1 MKRYLVIQLARFG
14 DLLQTKRLMASLAAV
29 DPADGESGEVHL
41 LTDASLTELAS
52 RIYPYAVT
60 HGIAAHGLP
69 NPAGERAAAAVLA
82 AGRVFDELSKI
93 DFDRIF
99 CLNFSGLSLSAAA
112 AFDPESVMG
121 YRLVEGQVHKDL
133 WTRLAFRWTR
143 NRRMAGMNLADFWAA
158 LAPFPAP
165 PEAVNP
171 AASPRGGGIGV
182 ALAGRNA
189 RRALPPEVL
198 ANVVQ
203 TAFAARS
210 GARLVLFG
218 TSGQAPIAREL
229 MKRLKPG
236 VLDKTVNLCGKTE
249 LSGLLEE
256 VAGLDLLLTPDT
268 GVMHLAAH
276 LGVPVEAF
284 FLSSAWC
291 HETGPYG
298 AGHRIWQSVVPS
310 APCLEA
316 APCPESLRCLD
327 AFKDRAFLALLRGAS
342 GKEPPEGLVGF
353 QTTFDALGAACEP
366 FAGADPSQAS
376 RRAFRAF
383 AAKHLGL
390 GEAADFPATPEM
402 ADALYLETDWTLK
415 QRGAAPGCGEPFGAA

>member
-14 DLLQTKRLMASLAAV
+14 DLIQTKRLMASLAAV
-29 DPADGESGEVHL
+29 DPACGEPGEVHL
-41 LTDASLTELAS
+41 LTDASLTELAA

-60 HGIAAHGLP
+60 HGVAAHGLP
-69 NPAGERAAAAVLA
+69 NPAGAQAAAAVMA
-82 AGRVFDELSKI
+82 AGCVFEELSKLH
-93 DFDRIF
+93 FDRVY
-99 CLNFSGLSLSAAA
+99 CLNFSGLALSAAA
-112 AFDPESVMG
+112 VFDPEKVAG
-121 YRLVEGQVHKDL
+121 YRLVEGQIHKDL

-143 NRRMAGMNLADFWAA
+143 NRRVAGLNLADFWAA

-165 PEAVNP
+165 PELINP
-171 AASPRGGGIGV
+171 AASPRGGGVGV

-198 ANVVQ
+198 ANIVQ
-203 TAFAARS
+203 TSFAAK
-210 GARLVLFG
+210 GGKRLVLFG
-218 TSGQAPIAREL
+218 TSEQTPIARAL

-236 VLDKTVNLCGKTE
+236 VLDKTVNLCGKTG
-249 LSGLLEE
+249 LSNLLEE
-256 VAGLDLLLTPDT
+256 VASLDLLLTPDT

-298 AGHRIWQSVVPS
+298 AGHVIWQSVVPS

-316 APCPESLRCLD
+316 APCPENLRCLE
-327 AFKDRAFLALLRGAS
+327 AFKDRAFLALIQGAL
-342 GKEPPEGLVGF
+342 GKKPPEGLVGF
-353 QTTFDALGAACEP
+353 RTTFDALGAACEP
-366 FAGADPSQAS
+366 FAGVDPSQAS
-376 RRAFRAF
+376 RQAFRAF

-390 GEAADFPATPEM
+390 GAMADFPVTPEM

-415 QRGAAPGCGEPFGAA
+415 HRGAAPDFGDFF

>member
-14 DLLQTKRLMASLAAV
+14 DLIQTKRLMASLATA
-29 DPADGESGEVHL
+29 DPVCGEPGEVHL
-41 LTDASLTELAS
+41 LTDASLTDLAA

-60 HGIAAHGLP
+60 HGVAAHGLP
-69 NPAGERAAAAVLA
+69 LQDNRGNKRAAATVMA
-82 AGRVFDELSKI
+82 AGSVFDELSKL
-93 DFDRIF
+93 DFDRVF
-99 CLNFSGLSLSAAA
+99 CLNFSGLALAASA
-112 AFDPESVMG
+112 AFDPERVAG
-121 YRLVEGQVHKDL
+121 YRLVAGQVHKDV

-165 PEAVNP
+165 PESVNP
-171 AASPRGGGIGV
+171 AATPQGGGVGV

-203 TAFAARS
+203 TVFAARG

-218 TSGQAPIAREL
+218 TSEQAPIAREL

-236 VLDKTVNLCGKTE
+236 VLDKTVNLCGKT
-249 LSGLLEE
+249 GLTGLIDE
-256 VAGLDLLLTPDT
+256 VSNLDLLLTPDT
-268 GVMHLAAH
+268 GIMHLAAH

-298 AGHRIWQSVVPS
+298 AGHVIWQSVVPS

-316 APCPESLRCLD
+316 APCPENWRCLE

-342 GKEPPEGLVGF
+342 GKEPPEGLAGF
-353 QTTFDALGAACEP
+353 RTAFDALGASCEP
-366 FAGADPSQAS
+366 FTGNDPSLAA
-376 RRAFRAF
+376 RRSFRAF

-390 GEAADFPATPEM
+390 GAAADFPATPEM
-402 ADALYLETDWTLK
+402 AEALYLETDWTLK
-415 QRGAAPGCGEPFGAA
+415 QRGAFGA